1 MTYTAT
7 YNRAPFRR
15 GDTLLGWGVDIEIAG
30 QPAQLL
36 GARLQLRT
44 SNGRLVYDWPATVE
58 GARIQLPDVPAATTT
73 GWPVGV
79 LLYDLEVTLADG
91 RVATW
96 LQGEQPVVADR
107 SY

>member
-7 YNRAPFRR
+7 YNRAPLRR
-15 GDTLLGWGVDIEIAG
+15 GDTLLGWCVDIDIAG
-30 QPAQLL
+30 VPAQLL
-36 GARLQLRT
+36 SARLQLRT
-44 SNGRLVYDWPATVE
+44 GNGRLVHDWPATVD
-58 GARIQLPDVPAATTT
+58 GARILLPDVPAATTAS
-73 GWPVGV
+73 WPVGV

-96 LQGEQPVVADR
+96 LQGEQPVLADR

>member
-1 MTYTAT
+1 MAYTAT
-7 YNRAPFRR
+7 YNRTPFLR
-15 GDTLLGWGVDIEIAG
+15 GDTLLGWGVDIEIAD

-36 GARLQLRT
+36 AARLQLRT
-44 SNGRLVYDWPATVE
+44 TNGRLVYDWPASVN
-58 GARIQLPDVPAATTT
+58 GSRIQFPDVPASITAN
-73 GWPVGV
+73 WPVGV

-96 LQGEQPVVADR
+96 LQGEQCVVADR